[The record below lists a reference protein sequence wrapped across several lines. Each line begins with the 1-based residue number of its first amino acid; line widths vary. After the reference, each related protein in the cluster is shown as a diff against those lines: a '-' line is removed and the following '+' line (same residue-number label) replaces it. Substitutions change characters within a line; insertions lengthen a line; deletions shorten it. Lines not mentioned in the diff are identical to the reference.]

1 MGHLETGSAGLTI
14 HKPPLS
20 IDQILMKVVILM
32 SKWSEALELAKA
44 GFKAGEI
51 REMWEEKDKD
61 PEPKDPEPKDPEDDK
76 YKELEKKYN
85 ELLKTTQQNN
95 TKKDISDN
103 DDQKTV
109 EEKGYEILAD
119 MWR

>member
-1 MGHLETGSAGLTI
+1 
-14 HKPPLS
+14 
-20 IDQILMKVVILM
+20 MKVVDIM

-51 REMWEEKDKD
+51 REMWEEKDKEPKDPEPKD
-61 PEPKDPEPKDPEDDK
+61 PEPKDPEPKDPEDVK

-85 ELLKTTQQNN
+85 ELLKTAQQNN

-103 DDQKTV
+103 DDKKTV